1 MLVAHRGGSKLAPE
15 NTIAAFQR
23 AIDWWAADMLEL
35 DVRLTKDGQVVVIHD
50 ADVARTTDGQ
60 GLVSDFTLDQ
70 LQALDAGF
78 HFRSPDGDRS
88 FAGTGV
94 VVPTLGEVLAAFP
107 ATRINVE
114 AKEPQV
120 ARPMV
125 DVIREHD
132 AESRTLLAAEFERS
146 RAGVRDYAGPW
157 GASRHHIL
165 SFWISHRLPGGG
177 PYTPSADILQVPEA
191 WQGLRIVSPRFIRAA
206 QARNIPVHVWTVDD
220 PDDMKRL
227 VEWGVDGIQSDR
239 PDLLAKVLTETVG
252 RTAAP
257 GSVPA

>member
-1 MLVAHRGGSKLAPE
+1 
-15 NTIAAFQR
+15 
-23 AIDWWAADMLEL
+23 
-35 DVRLTKDGQVVVIHD
+35 
-50 ADVARTTDGQ
+50 
-60 GLVSDFTLDQ
+60 
-70 LQALDAGF
+70 
-78 HFRSPDGDRS
+78 
-88 FAGTGV
+88 
-94 VVPTLGEVLAAFP
+94 
-107 ATRINVE
+107 
-114 AKEPQV
+114 
-120 ARPMV
+120 
-125 DVIREHD
+125 
-132 AESRTLLAAEFERS
+132 
-146 RAGVRDYAGPW
+146 
-157 GASRHHIL
+157 L